1 MDKTQVKFYFIPKER
16 IANIL
21 DWEAQTNTDGSI
33 TSSQHG
39 MSSDK
44 VRLSDYLISTDI
56 VSTPTMSAY
65 IGKVGTKAELWG
77 TYRNGNDYFKW
88 LKEAMDR
95 KLKQY
100 EI

>member
-1 MDKTQVKFYFIPKER
+1 MAKTQVKFYFIPKER

-33 TSSQHG
+33 TSSKHG
-39 MSSDK
+39 MDRNK
-44 VRLSDYLISTDI
+44 VTLSDYLISSNI
-56 VSTPTMSAY
+56 VSTPTMSAFV
-65 IGKVGTKAELWG
+65 GKVGTKAELWG
-77 TYRNGNDYFKW
+77 KDYDYFEW
-88 LKEAMDR
+88 LKKDVDT